1 VAGSVILG
9 VLGLLAVV
17 AGGLLSTVKAPYW
30 HEPDTLRSLRRRG
43 GIAVHAAAEQLGA
56 VTAAVIVA
64 LAGTGL
70 ALAVLW
76 PLGRLAHLAEPFTD
90 VPIFDWLQA
99 RQVASWSRLWRF
111 LTDIGSLNLT
121 QAITVAGSVVLAVLY
136 ARRRWWIPP
145 LVLCSGYLMEKYLQQ
160 ALKLVVDRGH
170 PPTTLGTWPSGG
182 CARVI
187 LVYGLIVY
195 FSLRWRETESLR
207 AWVAGWSL
215 VALAA
220 SIQAYARLYNLEHW
234 FTDVAGGLLFG
245 VILLLTMTGVA
256 WVLSVSHT
264 QPLRDGSRKNRAAT
278 SVADPD
284 PLDQAPSPR

>member
-1 VAGSVILG
+1 MAGSVILG
-9 VLGLLAVV
+9 VLGLLAIV
-17 AGGLLSTVKAPYW
+17 AAGALSTATAPDW
-30 HEPDTLRSLRRRG
+30 REPEALRSLRRRAS
-43 GIAVHAAAEQLGA
+43 IAVRTTVEQLGA
-56 VTAAVIVA
+56 VMAAAIIA
-64 LAGTGL
+64 LAGAGL
-70 ALAVLW
+70 VMVLLW

-90 VPIFDWLQA
+90 VPVFHWFQA

-121 QAITVAGSVVLAVLY
+121 QTVTVVGSVVFAVLF
-136 ARRRWWIPP
+136 ARRRWWLPP
-145 LVLCSGYLMEKYLQQ
+145 LVMCSGYLMEKYLQQ
-160 ALKLVVDRGH
+160 TLKLVVDRGH

-195 FSLRWRETESLR
+195 FSMRWRETESVR

-234 FTDVAGGLLFG
+234 FTDVAGGLVFG
-245 VILLLTMTGVA
+245 VVLLLTMTSVA
-256 WVLSVSHT
+256 WVLGVSSH
-264 QPLRDGSRKNRAAT
+264 PPMRDGSHRHPASTA
-278 SVADPD
+278 VAD
-284 PLDQAPSPR
+284 LDSLDDSRSQR